1 MAERAWAVPWPIRA
15 ESSPEERSRE
25 QNAPMGLLR
34 ARPVA
39 TERTH
44 RVTAFE
50 IFFDLVWVFA
60 LIRIDSFMAQP
71 PTFALLVRGL
81 VLLLLLWF
89 PYQAYIWLGN
99 IARADVGLVRAGMF
113 ISMAAIFVAAVVIP
127 EAWQHANQTTDTAL
141 TLAVAYIVVLGVQVA
156 HFYYISAGNQRQ
168 RRLVRPLAIPAT
180 LSWIPLIV
188 GAMLGGTAQTVLW
201 ATVLL
206 IHEGVG
212 SRITSAFGGQLVRSP
227 SHFAERFGLVL
238 IIALGESLI
247 SVGAGVGTNVAH
259 WPVLI
264 AALLS
269 LTATACLWWLYFE
282 NAASP
287 AGRALANGSNAQ
299 RTQMAN
305 GAYVRGHTLLIA
317 GIVYLAL
324 GLNRVLA
331 HVAGNEPGTPTG
343 APLHWPSIVALYGGV
358 VLYLAGRFVFLRLT
372 VAHAPPAQVVAIVIA
387 LALLP
392 AAPHLPALAAL
403 ALLTAVLVG
412 LVGYERLTWDPT
424 AAAR

>member
-1 MAERAWAVPWPIRA
+1 
-15 ESSPEERSRE
+15 
-25 QNAPMGLLR
+25 
-34 ARPVA
+34 VA
-39 TERTH
+39 TDSTH

-71 PTFALLVRGL
+71 PTLTLLVRGL

-89 PYQAYIWLGN
+89 AYQAYSWLGN
-99 IARADVGLVRAGMF
+99 EARVDVGLVRAGMF
-113 ISMAAIFVAAVVIP
+113 VAMAAIFVAALAIP
-127 EAWQHANQTTDTAL
+127 DAWQRADQTVDTAL
-141 TLAVAYIVVLGVQVA
+141 TLAVAYIVVRGGNLVLL
-156 HFYYISAGNQRQ
+156 YYVSAGDQHL
-168 RRLVRPLAIPAT
+168 RRWLRLLAIPAA
-180 LSWIPLIV
+180 LSWIPLII
-188 GAMLGGTAQTVLW
+188 GAMLGGTAQTLLW
-201 ATVLL
+201 ASTLL
-206 IHEGVG
+206 IVDGVS
-212 SRITSAFGGQLVRSP
+212 SRITASFGGRLVRSP

-269 LTATACLWWLYFE
+269 LIATGCLWWLYFE
-282 NAASP
+282 NAAAP
-287 AGRALANGSNAQ
+287 AGRALAKGSNAE
-299 RTQMAN
+299 RSQMAD
-305 GAYVRGHTLLIA
+305 GGYVLGHALLIA

-324 GLNRVLA
+324 GLNRVLT
-331 HVAGNEPGTPTG
+331 HVAGNEPGTSAG
-343 APLHWPSIVALYGGV
+343 LPLHWPSIIALYGGV
-358 VLYLAGRFVFLRLT
+358 VLYLAGRIVFLRLT
-372 VAHAPPAQVVAIVIA
+372 VKQVRPAQVVANVIA

-392 AAPHLPALAAL
+392 AAPYLPALGAL